1 MNKLAP
7 QVKSAQRVLEL
18 LEFFAEERRPCS
30 VGEISRSLGY
40 PQSSTSVLLKSLAL
54 AGYLD
59 HDTRSGLYIPNV
71 RIALITAWIHDRL
84 YSEQHLLHLME
95 QVLTKTGHTVMI
107 GCRKDIHVRYLHVLQ
122 STREGRFTARIGAL
136 RPLFHSAAGKMLL
149 SGLPQREVSLLLRK
163 ANAQAG
169 SAEEL
174 RELPAVLQ
182 ELETVR
188 QQGYAL
194 SQGTSMPGAAALA
207 IFLPT
212 GQEREP
218 LTLSVGGPM
227 AEIQAACADLLQIL
241 REAVQPFASAVRA

>member
-1 MNKLAP
+1 MNKTTP

-30 VGEISRSLGY
+30 VGDISRSLGY

-59 HDTRSGLYIPNV
+59 HDARSGLYIPNV

-84 YSEQHLLHLME
+84 YSEQHLVHLME
-95 QVLTKTGHTVMI
+95 QVLAKTGHTVMI
-107 GCRKDIHVRYLHVLQ
+107 GCRKDTDVRYLHVLQ

-149 SGLPQREVSLLLRK
+149 SRLPQREVSQLLRK
-163 ANAQAG
+163 ANALAS
-169 SAEEL
+169 SATEQ
-174 RELPAVLQ
+174 RELSAVLQ
-182 ELETVR
+182 ELEIIR

-212 GQEREP
+212 GQDREP

-227 AEIQAACADLLQIL
+227 AEIQAASTDLLQIL
-241 REAVQPFASAVRA
+241 NEAVQPFTSAIKA

>member
-1 MNKLAP
+1 MNNPTP

-122 STREGRFTARIGAL
+122 STREGRSTARRA
-136 RPLFHSAAGKMLL
+136 RCFSAACPNARWL
-149 SGLPQREVSLLLRK
+149 SCCARPMRRP
-163 ANAQAG
+163 AAQTSCG
-169 SAEEL
+169 SCRPSCRNWRPSDSRAT
-174 RELPAVLQ
+174 RCRRAPPCQAPRRWPSSCPPAK
-182 ELETVR
+182 T
-188 QQGYAL
+188 
-194 SQGTSMPGAAALA
+194 
-207 IFLPT
+207 
-212 GQEREP
+212 
-218 LTLSVGGPM
+218 
-227 AEIQAACADLLQIL
+227 
-241 REAVQPFASAVRA
+241 ASR